1 LDFYKFQR
9 GKTKWRRF
17 ARVFCYF
24 SIESINL
31 EKIDS
36 GGGLPPL
43 LADFRRD
50 KFRRI
55 ESKKKKVVK

>member
-1 LDFYKFQR
+1 LP
-9 GKTKWRRF
+9 
-17 ARVFCYF
+17 
-24 SIESINL
+24 IENINL